1 MDQSKKKRRKTSIN
15 MKLGFALL
23 IALLIP
29 TLLIA
34 LTSYNSAKSEI
45 ESQIQAS
52 AFQSVSTVD
61 AFIYKHVEPI
71 VNDVDYF
78 AGRMNQAAW
87 QAEDWTPILTD
98 LAQYFETSEGIVS
111 SFIGT
116 VDGDMIQHPDLGL
129 MNNPDFDPRT
139 RPWYQNAEANPGQVI
154 VSDPHQSASTG
165 DWVVTISK
173 QLADGSGVFAAN
185 LGMDELYT
193 LISTI
198 KVGETGYPFLMTEGK
213 VMIAHPTIEGGT
225 DVAEEPWAEKT
236 VTTNDDTFDYEFEGT
251 DKQMFVHTNAL
262 TGWKIGGTMF
272 KSEITEATSP
282 ILKTTAFVVIVAL
295 AILGVFIIVII
306 RSITKPL
313 KEITDAAAVMSSG
326 DLRTKLSINKRDE
339 IGVLSKSFQKMGDML
354 SSIISHIHNKS
365 AVISSSSEELTA
377 TLMESSR
384 ATEQISAAMNDV
396 QEGLANQTMKLSQS
410 FESLKNVS
418 DDIHEI
424 SENTTQVTL
433 KAQQAEK
440 TADIG
445 HDIVISTQNQ
455 MATIEGTFNAL
466 SSDIETV
473 NNYANEINEIVN
485 VITSISDQT
494 NLLALN
500 AAIEAA
506 RAGEAGKGFAVVAD
520 EVRKLAEQTNNSS
533 IQVKEIITSIQRESS
548 KSVESMN
555 TSLNEVKK
563 GLEMFAQTETNFLEV
578 KSFIEEITDQL
589 EAVQIRAQKIAANS
603 EQVVSDMQ
611 VVERISTES
620 KSQLETV
627 SVAAEEQLCSM
638 EEISA
643 TAEALESIV
652 EDLLEEV
659 RLFKVN

>member
-34 LTSYNSAKSEI
+34 LTSYNSAKSEM
-45 ESQIQAS
+45 ESQIQVS

-78 AGRMNQAAW
+78 AGRMNQGAW

-139 RPWYQNAEANPGQVI
+139 RAWYQNAEANPGQVI

-165 DWVVTISK
+165 QWVVTVSK

-193 LISTI
+193 LISAI

-225 DVAEEPWAEKT
+225 DVSEEPWAEKT

-272 KSEITEATSP
+272 KREIIEATSP
-282 ILKTTAFVVIVAL
+282 ILKTTALVVVVAL
-295 AILGVFIIVII
+295 AILGVFIIAII

-313 KEITDAAAVMSSG
+313 KEMTEAAAVMSSG

-339 IGVLSKSFQKMGDML
+339 IGILSKSFQKMGDML

-384 ATEQISAAMNDV
+384 ATEKISAAMNDV
-396 QEGLANQTMKLSQS
+396 QEGLENQTMKLSQS

-440 TADIG
+440 TVDIG

-578 KSFIEEITDQL
+578 KLFIEEITDQL
-589 EAVQIRAQKIAANS
+589 EAVQIRAQKIAVNS

-627 SVAAEEQLCSM
+627 SVAAEEQLCSI